1 MSPVSS
7 VFAAVRY
14 QHTSVILRLRAVFEF
29 GLGAGPVPIRSR
41 AKLLV
46 ATLADWLE
54 SLGGI
59 PPWRVLAQP
68 FPGAAMER
76 DVLAPYAREG
86 RLCELSDGVLVEKG
100 MGCGADQELS

>member
-1 MSPVSS
+1 M
-7 VFAAVRY
+7 RY
-14 QHTSVILRLRAVFEF
+14 RQTSVIVRLRAVFEF
-29 GLGAGPVPIRSR
+29 DLGTRSVPIRSR

-68 FPGAAMER
+68 FPVAAMER

-86 RLCELSDGVLVEKG
+86 RLCELADGLLVEKG